1 MAAKKKAQTARKKR
15 LIPRAK
21 SAGKRPAI
29 ITKIRTPTVRKQ
41 ARLSRIRR
49 TMRYEIG
56 NLVTHA
62 AGLGLA
68 VSGAI
73 FLFAKSAATHDGV
86 RIASFIVYGI
96 SLIILYASS
105 TIYHSLWDA
114 RAKKVLR
121 RLDHSAIYMLIA
133 GTLTPVALL
142 TVRGLFGTTMVAV
155 IWSFAAIGIGIKLLF
170 PHKYSK
176 ASVGAYI
183 VMGWIGIA
191 AIKQV
196 YLGLPAPALWLLLAG
211 GLSYTL
217 GTIFYSMRRLPF
229 NHMIWHF
236 FVLGG
241 SICHFASLYL
251 YV

>member
-1 MAAKKKAQTARKKR
+1 MPAKKKAQTARKKQKV
-15 LIPRAK
+15 PRAK
-21 SAGKRPAI
+21 SAGRKPAI
-29 ITKIRTPTVRKQ
+29 TAIIRPSAVRKQ
-41 ARLSRIRR
+41 VRLSRIRR

-73 FLFAKSAATHDGV
+73 FLFFKSAATHDAL
-86 RIASFIVYGI
+86 RIASFVVYGV
-96 SLIILYASS
+96 SLIALYASS

-114 RAKKVLR
+114 RAKKILR

-142 TVRGLFGTTMVAV
+142 TVRGAFGTTMVAV
-155 IWSFAAIGIGIKLLF
+155 IWSFAAIGIAIKLLF

-196 YLGLPAPALWLLLAG
+196 YLGLPAAALWLLLAG

-217 GTIFYSMRRLPF
+217 GTIFYSMRRLPY
-229 NHMIWHF
+229 NHMVWHF

-241 SICHFASLYL
+241 SICHFISLYL